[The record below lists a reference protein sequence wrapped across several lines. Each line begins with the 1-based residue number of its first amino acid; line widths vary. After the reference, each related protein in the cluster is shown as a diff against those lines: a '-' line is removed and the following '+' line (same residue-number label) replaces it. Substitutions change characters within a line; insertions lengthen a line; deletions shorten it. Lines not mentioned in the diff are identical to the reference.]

1 MRIMMD
7 MTIKAAAEP
16 TTHEDAR
23 EVLLAARRGDR
34 SVLPVLRGLIDANPH
49 VRQYLGDLA
58 PHVSRA
64 WIDLAAGTDLALAE
78 AIARKIQ
85 ALKAE
90 LAGPASTP
98 LERLLVDR
106 VAAGRLQVHHAEAM
120 LCRAKDRSLTLAQ
133 FDHFRRRIER
143 AQRSHLASVKTLAT
157 IRKLLSA
164 SPRPPVIAGPEC
176 HAKPLRRGAKA
187 ARRGGPAKS
196 DDEASKVVANGAA
209 KGRRKPPSAGNVKG
223 PRGAVI
229 SEPLRASPRG
239 FVESEN

>member
-1 MRIMMD
+1 MD

-34 SVLPVLRGLIDANPH
+34 SVLPVLRGLLDANPH
-49 VRQYLGDLA
+49 VRQDLGDLA

-133 FDHFRRRIER
+133 LDHLQHRMER
-143 AQRSHLASVKTLAT
+143 AQSLPVGISQDARDHPNA
-157 IRKLLSA
+157 
-164 SPRPPVIAGPEC
+164 PPGLTPAAGDC
-176 HAKPLRRGAKA
+176 RAGVSRKA
-187 ARRGGPAKS
+187 AASRGESRSP
-196 DDEASKVVANGAA
+196 
-209 KGRRKPPSAGNVKG
+209 GRAGEV
-223 PRGAVI
+223 
-229 SEPLRASPRG
+229 
-239 FVESEN
+239 